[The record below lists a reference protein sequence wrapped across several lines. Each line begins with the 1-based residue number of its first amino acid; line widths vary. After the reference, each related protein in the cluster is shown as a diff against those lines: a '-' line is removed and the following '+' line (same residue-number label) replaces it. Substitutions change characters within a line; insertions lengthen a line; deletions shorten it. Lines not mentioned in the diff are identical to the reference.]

1 MDNINYTTN
10 TIKDG
15 ADPKLPSDDGNLLDV
30 ESIKQDFPILTRETA
45 GGRIRYLDSASSSQK
60 PVQVIQAMDDYYR
73 STHANVHR
81 GVYRIAEEATHLYE
95 SARVAAGRLIG
106 ASHPG
111 QEIVFTKNVTEAI
124 NLVAYTWGRANLSRG
139 DVVLLSEI
147 EHHANFVPWLMLAEE
162 KGVEL
167 RYIPM
172 GKDYNLDLTNIERL
186 ADGAKLM
193 AVTAASNVLGSIT
206 NLRTV
211 SAVAKAAGA
220 RLLVDGAQF
229 VPHRLTDVKSID
241 ADFYGYTGHKLLGPT
256 GIGILYAKRELLEE
270 MPPFLGGGEMIADV
284 RLDGFSTTE
293 IPWKFEA
300 GTPPIAEAVGLHAAI
315 DYLGKVGI
323 DKIAK
328 HERALTAYAVNKLE
342 DHFGK
347 DITVFGPKTGSDGDR
362 AGVVS
367 FKFAD
372 IHPHDVAQVL
382 NEYDVCVRAGHHCAK
397 PLMRCLQVPATTR
410 ASFYLYN
417 DEQDVDALIH
427 ALDQVKKMFG

>member
-1 MDNINYTTN
+1 MDNNNYAHVAVKGNEAPKPTANVGEHIDTDK
-10 TIKDG
+10 IK
-15 ADPKLPSDDGNLLDV
+15 
-30 ESIKQDFPILTRETA
+30 EDFPILSRDQNGE
-45 GGRIRYLDSASSSQK
+45 RIYYLDSASSSQK
-60 PVQVIQAMDDYYR
+60 PIQVIQAMGNYYA

-81 GVYRIAEEATHLYE
+81 GVYTIAEEATRLYE
-95 SARVAAGRLIG
+95 NARIAAGRLIG
-106 ASHPG
+106 AAHPER
-111 QEIVFTKNVTEAI
+111 EIVFTKNVTEAI

-172 GKDYNLDLTNIERL
+172 DKTYNLDLSNL
-186 ADGAKLM
+186 VQLSAGAKLI

-206 NLRTV
+206 DI
-211 SAVAKAAGA
+211 SKISDVAKQVGA

-256 GIGILYAKRELLEE
+256 GIGILYAKQELLEE

-284 RLDGFSTTE
+284 RLDGFSTTD

-300 GTPPIAEAVGLHAAI
+300 GTPPIAEAIGLHAAI
-315 DYLGKVGI
+315 DYLEQVGL
-323 DKIAK
+323 DKIAA
-328 HERALTAYAVNKLE
+328 HEKSLTVYAIGALT

-347 DITVFGPKTGSDGDR
+347 DITIFGPEPSDSKDR

-382 NEYDVCVRAGHHCAK
+382 NEYNVCVRAGHHCAK
-397 PLMRCLQVPATTR
+397 PLMRCLHVPATTR

-417 DEQDVDALIH
+417 DEEDVNALIH
-427 ALDQVKKMFG
+427 ALEQVKKMFG